1 MNTTTIREFDGGRCV
16 ELSSGP
22 DFIVLEA
29 GDNCF
34 AFDRGIFI
42 RAVERAL
49 GAVLLDSG
57 LVLE

>member
-1 MNTTTIREFDGGRCV
+1 MSTTTIREFDGGRCV

-29 GDNCF
+29 GDHCF

-49 GAVLLDSG
+49 GAVLLESG